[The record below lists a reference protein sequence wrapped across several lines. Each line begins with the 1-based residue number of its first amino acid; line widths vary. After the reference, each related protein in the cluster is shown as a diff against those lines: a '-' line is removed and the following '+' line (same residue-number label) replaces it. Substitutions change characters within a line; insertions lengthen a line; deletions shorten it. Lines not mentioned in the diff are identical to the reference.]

1 MPTKLKESVS
11 WPFAVGFA
19 LNFTWTSSVFFHS
32 LLYTSA
38 GHSFTFSSFYMA
50 SMAVLIVSL
59 ALMGVCSRAMAH
71 SFSETGVL
79 VVVGLILFAGTIAA
93 ANASDDSI
101 QGMVCFWL
109 GAVFTGIG
117 SAYMLALWGWFLG
130 SRAPHSAT
138 SICAAYA
145 LSAPLYFAFALL
157 PTSITVTVVSVLP
170 ALSLWVFF
178 RFGRS
183 VPNVPNAPAD
193 ESENAASIVK
203 ALRPDGAE
211 DAGDNDGHDL
221 VQMGFLPR
229 ISLAAVLLGVVLALM
244 NYMPA
249 GEGPSN
255 TQFAFF
261 FLLATEV
268 PLIGFLLYF
277 QVYKGKSTFQD
288 RFLLM
293 YRTAVL
299 VMMGA
304 VLLSVAMTE
313 RNMAF
318 QIVALAGYICLKSV
332 FWSLF
337 AVISRNSKVS
347 PVVVFCFGEG
357 SLTAGLFIGN
367 QLNGFLGMQYAS
379 AIAAIAVISRNS
391 KVSPVVVFCFGEGS
405 LTAGLFIG
413 NQLNGFLGM
422 QYASAIA
429 AITLAILLFAYMF
442 VLNERRVIAITNE
455 PDDEGEPTR
464 QRFRDRCDQ
473 IAATYKLSR
482 RETEVFYLF
491 ARGRS
496 SSRIADDFYISSGTA
511 STHLRNIYRKLDV
524 HSRQE
529 LLDLIENFGE

>member
-1 MPTKLKESVS
+1 MSIKLKDGIS
-11 WPFAVGFA
+11 WPFAAGFA

-59 ALMGVCSRAMAH
+59 ALMGVCSRAVAY
-71 SFSETGVL
+71 SFAKTGVL
-79 VVVGLILFAGTIAA
+79 IASGIALFAGTIAA
-93 ANASDDSI
+93 ANASDDSL
-101 QGMVCFWL
+101 QGLVCFWL

-130 SRAPHSAT
+130 SRAVHPAT

-145 LSAPLYFAFALL
+145 LSAPLYLAFALL
-157 PTSITVTVVSVLP
+157 PTSITVVVVSLLP

-178 RFGRS
+178 SFGRNVPS
-183 VPNVPNAPAD
+183 VPEAPPD
-193 ESENAASIVK
+193 TSEEAANIGK
-203 ALRPDGAE
+203 ALRADGVDSAINPDA
-211 DAGDNDGHDL
+211 HDL
-221 VQMGFLPR
+221 TQMGFLPR
-229 ISLAAVLLGVVLALM
+229 ISFAAVLMGVVLALM
-244 NYMPA
+244 NYTPA

-255 TQFAFF
+255 TQFASF

-277 QVYKGKSTFQD
+277 KVYKGKSAFQD

-313 RNMAF
+313 RNFAF
-318 QIVALAGYICLKSV
+318 QIVALAGYICLKAV

-347 PVVVFCFGEG
+347 PIVVFCFGEG

-367 QLNGFLGMQYAS
+367 QLNRFLGMQY
-379 AIAAIAVISRNS
+379 
-391 KVSPVVVFCFGEGS
+391 GS
-405 LTAGLFIG
+405 V
-413 NQLNGFLGM
+413 
-422 QYASAIA
+422 IA
-429 AITLAILLFAYMF
+429 AITLTILLIAYMF

-455 PDDEGEPTR
+455 PEDDEGEPTR
-464 QRFRDRCDQ
+464 QRFHDRCDQ
-473 IAATYKLSR
+473 IATAYKLSR

-496 SSRIADDFYISSGTA
+496 SGRIADDLYISSGTA

>member
-203 ALRPDGAE
+203 ALRADGAE

-229 ISLAAVLLGVVLALM
+229 ISLAAVLLGMVLALM

-318 QIVALAGYICLKSV
+318 QIVALAGYICLKAV

-337 AVISRNSKVS
+337 
-347 PVVVFCFGEG
+347 
-357 SLTAGLFIGN
+357 
-367 QLNGFLGMQYAS
+367 
-379 AIAAIAVISRNS
+379 AVISRNS

-455 PDDEGEPTR
+455 PDDDEGEPTR

-473 IAATYKLSR
+473 IAVTYKLSR

-496 SSRIADDFYISSGTA
+496 SSRIADDLYISSGTA